1 MRMWTG
7 LLAILMLAL
16 VPAAATAGGFATVGL
31 ESPPPERTSA
41 GEPWTAEFTVLAH
54 GRTPLDDLRPEVIL
68 EGADGAAAGRFAAV
82 AGNDPGSYRADVDF
96 PDSGRFRVL
105 IDDGYTQRH
114 SFSTVTVGDGAA
126 TDTANS
132 PPLAGAL
139 ALSVAAGLLCALL
152 VAWLGRRRTLRS
164 GTAPVS

>member
-31 ESPPPERTSA
+31 ESPPPERASA
-41 GEPWTAEFTVLAH
+41 GERWMAEFTVLAH
-54 GRTPLDDLRPEVIL
+54 GRTPLDDLQPEVIL
-68 EGADGAAAGRFAAV
+68 KGADGSAAGRFPAV
-82 AGNDPGSYRADVDF
+82 AGDEPGSYRADVAF

-114 SFSTVTVGDGAA
+114 SFSTVTIGDGAA
-126 TDTANS
+126 TDAADS

-139 ALSVAAGLLCALL
+139 ALSLAAGLLCALL
-152 VAWLGRRRTLRS
+152 VAWLGRRRTLRP